1 MPRSAPCLP
10 LPPPLSGG
18 FFQRAG
24 AAAPRMVLF
33 GLWLEG
39 GGERGGGRGR
49 GHGWRVLGRYFAACN
64 ALALDRGYAS
74 GETIDTLS
82 LLSCPCQSVAH
93 DTFVVIYAVLS
104 ERETSCSYLCL

>member
-1 MPRSAPCLP
+1 M
-10 LPPPLSGG
+10 GG
-18 FFQRAG
+18 R
-24 AAAPRMVLF
+24 
-33 GLWLEG
+33 EG
-39 GGERGGGRGR
+39 GREYDEDVVGR
-49 GHGWRVLGRYFAACN
+49 RVLGRYFAACN

-104 ERETSCSYLCL
+104 ERETSCYYL